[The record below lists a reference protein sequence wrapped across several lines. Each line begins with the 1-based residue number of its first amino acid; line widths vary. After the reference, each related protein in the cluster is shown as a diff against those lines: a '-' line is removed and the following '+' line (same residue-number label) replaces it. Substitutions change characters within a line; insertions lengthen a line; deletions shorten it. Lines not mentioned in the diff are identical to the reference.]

1 MATKRASPTRRPKV
15 VQNESNSSQKA
26 RSSKRRMARGV
37 TKSKILAHLGL
48 ADGRSVLLVL
58 AERHPELLPEIED
71 IIREDSAT
79 VTPQDIAD
87 EVVAAIAE
95 LTIFDMGR
103 NQSTEP
109 FQYKGETESAW
120 GVFSE
125 TLAPF
130 VETISRQARM
140 GLVEAALAH
149 CEGVLLGLY
158 SAERDWV
165 SELLDW
171 IPDGVPELADEPL
184 QALAPVRRR
193 RLGGTSLTAGKALK
207 EFALQHL
214 PEWRWLQN

>member
-1 MATKRASPTRRPKV
+1 VDGYETSIADPASEGRPDRVEILAGQTRA
-15 VQNESNSSQKA
+15 
-26 RSSKRRMARGV
+26 SKRRTV
-37 TKSKILAHLGL
+37 TKSKILVHVGSE
-48 ADGRSVLLVL
+48 DGRSALLVL
-58 AERHPELLPEIED
+58 AKRHPELVSEIED
-71 IIREDSAT
+71 TIRTCSES
-79 VTPQDIAD
+79 VTPQDVAD

-95 LTIFDMGR
+95 ITIFDMGR

-109 FQYKGETESAW
+109 FQYKGETELVW
-120 GVFSE
+120 DVFSE

-140 GLVEAALAH
+140 GLLKAALAH

-158 SAERDWV
+158 SAERDRV

-193 RLGGTSLTAGKALK
+193 RLGGPPLTVGKALK
-207 EFALQHL
+207 EFALQQL